1 MSQRAEPW
9 QTAEIAGPKKALLI
23 LKPDVVVA
31 LVKRAKRPLLVV
43 GHLLAEAEAEAEAK
57 SEYNGLIDSM
67 IRLSKAAKMPVVA
80 TAHTVKAF
88 LQRDFRPEAFMS
100 AMDIGNR
107 LQDASWTGLDGLGP
121 PDLAVFLGLP
131 YYMAF
136 VLLSALKHFAPQLT
150 TVSLDR
156 YYTPHATWAFPN
168 LKVEEWREAVEI
180 ILSKFEET

>member
-1 MSQRAEPW
+1 MSLRAEPW

-31 LVKRAKRPLLVV
+31 LMKRAKRPLLVV
-43 GHLLAEAEAEAEAK
+43 GHLVAEDGAEYEGLV
-57 SEYNGLIDSM
+57 EYTQ
-67 IRLSKAAKMPVVA
+67 RLSKAARVPVVA

-88 LQRDFRPEAFMS
+88 FKAGFQPAAVMS

-107 LQDASWTGLDGLGP
+107 LQDAAWMGLDGSGP
-121 PDLAVFLGLP
+121 PDLAAFLGLP

-150 TVSLDR
+150 TLSLDR

-168 LKVEEWREAVEI
+168 LKITEWREAVEI
-180 ILSKFEET
+180 ILSKFE